1 MTTSSMYDKSMGR
14 RKLPAAFFFGGIVF
28 NKRGLKYVLGMRQ
41 NKLLLRGRL
50 QEIGIVQNGECKVCA
65 QKAME
70 EEKPIEDLRHIWR
83 DCGIGR
89 ERKNLIVKEIAEIIQ
104 DSTSGPEW
112 QLLHEVRREDKNV
125 KERKEERQDP
135 QEPDILNTFMY
146 AGREEVQ
153 MEGEDGVKAHNVI
166 GGEKKIDRSKKER
179 TKQMIEISNSGVEIW
194 VTLMNFFINELSEKC
209 HERCCARPNHLW
221 GHPKCSLGGPGPH
234 LSGPILLWC
243 RPGRGKPL
251 FWPLGAG
258 IPQQAKT
265 KVAKKAPNLNQRRG
279 WLGGIP
285 KGAWE
290 PRGPWAEPA
299 LALGNPLTHNQ
310 DKKVH

>member
-1 MTTSSMYDKSMGR
+1 
-14 RKLPAAFFFGGIVF
+14 
-28 NKRGLKYVLGMRQ
+28 
-41 NKLLLRGRL
+41 
-50 QEIGIVQNGECKVCA
+50 
-65 QKAME
+65 
-70 EEKPIEDLRHIWR
+70 
-83 DCGIGR
+83 
-89 ERKNLIVKEIAEIIQ
+89 
-104 DSTSGPEW
+104 
-112 QLLHEVRREDKNV
+112 
-125 KERKEERQDP
+125 
-135 QEPDILNTFMY
+135 
-146 AGREEVQ
+146 
-153 MEGEDGVKAHNVI
+153 
-166 GGEKKIDRSKKER
+166 
-179 TKQMIEISNSGVEIW
+179 
-194 VTLMNFFINELSEKC
+194 MNFFINELSEKC

-310 DKKVH
+310 DKKPTKKSPSGHPAVLMWSSCPVLCLFSPATDPFETPKHRIPIGHQQGTKSSLI